1 MSTAQTSHVRMTEI
15 RPGDL
20 VFIDCFLGLIPAK
33 VTGYAT
39 WGHIKVLVTAERPG
53 YRRGEH
59 TAVAPSHCIPRAHV
73 RVRSGHERIFGAWTF
88 DGLPD
93 EFQPRWAWN

>member
-1 MSTAQTSHVRMTEI
+1 MSAAQASHVQMTEI
-15 RPGDL
+15 RVGDL

-59 TAVAPSHCIPRAHV
+59 TTVAPSHCIPRAHV
-73 RVRSGHERIFGAWTF
+73 RVRSGRERIFGAWTF

>member
-1 MSTAQTSHVRMTEI
+1 MSTTLTSHVRMTVI

-33 VTGYAT
+33 VAGYAT

-59 TAVAPSHCIPRAHV
+59 TTVAAPHCIPREHV
-73 RVRSGHERIFGAWTF
+73 HVRSGHERIFGAWTF

-93 EFQPRWAWN
+93 EFQPRWACD